1 MYIPIPYYML
11 REKKIHFEKSQFY
24 EFSQIIDSIVLLIGA
39 YEFYKT
45 AFLSIKRMFDN
56 IVISKIPMSQKRN
69 SNDLNSL
76 KFHNLKII
84 FF

>member
-1 MYIPIPYYML
+1 ML

-45 AFLSIKRMFDN
+45 AFLSIKIMFDN
-56 IVISKIPMSQKRN
+56 IVILSKIPMSQKRN